1 MIKILP
7 GSESYKQKSCG
18 DHTVFHFRRERKEKN
33 PYLQQEG
40 REHDCMND
48 GSIKIDTY
56 LILYI
61 TAWVV
66 TLFYI
71 FQIAVNA

>member
-18 DHTVFHFRRERKEKN
+18 DHTVFHFRRERKEKFLTSN
-33 PYLQQEG
+33 KKAESTAV
-40 REHDCMND
+40 ND
-48 GSIKIDTY
+48 GFIKIDTY

-66 TLFYI
+66 TLFHI
-71 FQIAVNA
+71 FQIAVNE